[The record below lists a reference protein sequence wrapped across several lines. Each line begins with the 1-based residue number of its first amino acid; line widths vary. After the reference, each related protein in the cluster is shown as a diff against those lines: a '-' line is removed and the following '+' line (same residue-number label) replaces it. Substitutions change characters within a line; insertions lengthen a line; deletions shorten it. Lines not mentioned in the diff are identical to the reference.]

1 MVIEG
6 SGLDMSSSPES
17 VKTIGWLIRRFLPYL
32 KAVGWQAG
40 LAGALM
46 LLSPLAAIFL
56 LWLMK
61 LLIDE
66 VFVAKNTSVLPAIA
80 SAYVVLVAAKLLIDY
95 SLTRIEAAITEQIDQ
110 NVRVD
115 LYRHLISVSP
125 GSLRKFSVG
134 DLLSHLDIDV
144 GFVEV
149 LIYSGPVRVIFST
162 LSGVYFFCFLLFL
175 NWQLT
180 LVALLTAPLLA
191 LVSWRWSPLVRRIAR
206 ISRRKATVWV
216 ARAEERMGAT
226 AVINAFDA
234 QAAEAQVFEAQ
245 CTAARVAALRAV
257 ALQAWITLVIEI
269 IAAIGGFVVL
279 AFGTYEMYSGSLT
292 IGTLIAFLG
301 SVGSLYSPISSL
313 ARSPGRFQRAA
324 AGAQRVVELLDTPSL
339 VVERPDAVPLADI
352 RGVLAFS
359 DVRFAYPGGPEV
371 LHGVSFHIEPGE
383 TVAVVGPNGSGK
395 TTLILLALR
404 LYDPTAGSVSI
415 DGNDLRDVTLGSL
428 RRQVAVV
435 FQETS
440 LFRGTIGDNIRYG
453 RPDASGEKFMSAAEA
468 AHVHDFANDIPRR
481 YAAPIGPRGAWLSGG
496 QRQRIALA
504 RAFLRDAPI
513 LLLDEATSSIDSEVE
528 HLIQEAVERFH
539 GQRTILLVS
548 HRLSTVLRADRIIV
562 LDEGKIVEMGSPAA
576 LQGNASRFRALFA
589 EQFLTE
595 KVPA

>member
-17 VKTIGWLIRRFLPYL
+17 MKTIGWLIRRFLPYL
-32 KAVGWQAG
+32 KSVRWQAG

-66 VFVAKNTSVLPAIA
+66 VFVAKNISVLPAIA

-162 LSGVYFFCFLLFL
+162 LSGIYFFCFLLFL

-257 ALQAWITLVIEI
+257 ALQARITLVIEI

-279 AFGTYEMYSGSLT
+279 AFGTYEMYVGSLT

-313 ARSPGRFQRAA
+313 ARSPGQFQRAA

-339 VVERPDAVPLADI
+339 VVERPEAKPLADI

-371 LHGVSFHIEPGE
+371 LHGISFHIDPGE

-404 LYDPTAGSVSI
+404 LYDPSAGSVSI
-415 DGNDLRDVTLGSL
+415 DGMDLRAVTLASL

-453 RPDASGEKFMSAAEA
+453 RPDASAEKFMAAAEA

-513 LLLDEATSSIDSEVE
+513 LLLDEATSSIDSEAE
-528 HLIQEAVERFH
+528 HLIQDAVERFH

-548 HRLSTVLRADRIIV
+548 HRLSTVLRADRIVV

-595 KVPA
+595 KISA